1 MASETKVEADIFPP
15 VLAKQKDFCDVVE
28 EGLLP
33 AVLTSSLTPSTFQVL
48 TTPHVASERCKE
60 LLESLPPP
68 TEEEILKAAKSKRE
82 AESLALW
89 QKGTPDGIKD
99 LVFMDAVICTAGEF
113 AALMAEDIA
122 EKQGRKI
129 KVKFVKVEASPEEF
143 ALTLRIEG
151 AVLEQN

>member
-1 MASETKVEADIFPP
+1 MASETKVEADIYPP

-28 EGLLP
+28 EGLVP
-33 AVLTSSLTPSTFQVL
+33 EFKIDVPSTFQTL
-48 TTPHVASERCKE
+48 TTPHVPSERCKE

-89 QKGTPDGIKD
+89 QKGTPEGIKD

-113 AALMAEDIA
+113 AALMAEDVA
-122 EKQGRKI
+122 EKAGRKI
-129 KVKFVKVEASPEEF
+129 KVKFVKVGS
-143 ALTLRIEG
+143 LKRQHTLQLRRCT
-151 AVLEQN
+151 L